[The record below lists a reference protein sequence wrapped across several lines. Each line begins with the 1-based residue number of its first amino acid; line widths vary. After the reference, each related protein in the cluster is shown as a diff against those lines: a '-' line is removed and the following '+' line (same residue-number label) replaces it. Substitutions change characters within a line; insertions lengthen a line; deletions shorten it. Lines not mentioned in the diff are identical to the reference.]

1 VDPAM
6 SLRVKLAIAM
16 VLLAAGATVVV
27 GTVTYAST
35 RHELRQQVD
44 RSLNDAAR
52 RNGGGPGTPGPGPD
66 RPGGPG
72 DDSPPRNFTQ
82 ILVQV
87 LDARGAVVREPASGA
102 LPVTDLDIAVATG
115 VATQSRHGIEL
126 DGETFRVLTVAGV
139 DGAVQFARSLDET
152 EDVLGRIRAR
162 MIVVVVAMSVLALL
176 LALYIADRVT
186 RRLVRLTDVATGV
199 ASSGNVEVTVPVE
212 GRDETGRLGQAF
224 SAMLA
229 SLARSKREQHQ
240 LVQDASHELRT
251 PLTSLRTNVAVLQRY
266 DELPPESRQSL
277 LADLES
283 ETRELSALV
292 DELVDL
298 ATERRDDEQ
307 AMALSM
313 REVADRVV
321 ERAVRRSGRA
331 ITLHA
336 DDSTVV
342 CRPQALARAMTN
354 LVENAIKFSQRPI
367 EVTIENG
374 RFEVRDRGS
383 GLSDEDLPRMFDRFY
398 RSVQARS
405 LPGSGLGLSIVRDMA
420 QLHGGDVFAHR
431 REGGGMVIGFTLPTL
446 ATTLPSR

>member
-1 VDPAM
+1 M

-16 VLLAAGATVVV
+16 VLLAAGATVAV
-27 GTVTYAST
+27 GTVTYVST
-35 RHELRQQVD
+35 QHELRQQVD

-52 RNGGGPGTPGPGPD
+52 RVGGPGPGGRGPERD
-66 RPGGPG
+66 GPRPGEH
-72 DDSPPRNFTQ
+72 SPPRNFTQ

-87 LDARGAVVREPASGA
+87 LDATGAVVDEPASGP
-102 LPVTDLDIAVATG
+102 LPVSDLDVAVASG
-115 VATQSRHGIEL
+115 ARPQSRHDMDL
-126 DGETFRVLTVAGV
+126 DGEAFRVLTVGRA
-139 DGAVQFARSLDET
+139 DGAVQYARSLDET
-152 EDVLGRIRAR
+152 EDVLGRILSRTILF
-162 MIVVVVAMSVLALL
+162 IVVMAVLALL
-176 LALYIADRVT
+176 IALYIADRVT

-199 ASSGNVEVTVPVE
+199 ANSGNVDVTVPVE

-266 DELPPESRQSL
+266 EELPPESRQSL

-292 DELVDL
+292 DELVEL

-307 AMALSM
+307 AIALSM
-313 REVADRVV
+313 HDVAGRVV

-342 CRPQALARAMTN
+342 CRPQAIARAMTN

-367 EVTIENG
+367 EVVVERG
-374 RFEVRDRGS
+374 RFEVRDRGIGVS
-383 GLSDEDLPRMFDRFY
+383 EEDLPRMFDRFY
-398 RSVQARS
+398 RSVQSRS
-405 LPGSGLGLSIVRDMA
+405 LPGSGLGLSIVRDTA
-420 QLHGGDVFAHR
+420 QLHGGDVFVHNR
-431 REGGGMVIGFTLPTL
+431 DGGGLVIGFTLPTI
-446 ATTLPSR
+446 ATTLPTR